1 VLSSNK
7 RLPDPQETP
16 TLSVPE
22 AGLILGL
29 SRPAAYA
36 AAKRGE
42 IPTLQLGRRRV
53 VPTAHLLKMLGL
65 TASGAAVNS

>member
-1 VLSSNK
+1 MSDHTCI
-7 RLPDPQETP
+7 PDPRETP
-16 TLSVPE
+16 TMSVPE

-42 IPTLQLGRRRV
+42 IPTLQLGRRMI
-53 VPTAHLLKMLGL
+53 VPTATLLKMLGL
-65 TASGAAVNS
+65 TASGAAVNL

>member
-1 VLSSNK
+1 MSDHS
-7 RLPDPQETP
+7 RIPDPHMTP

-42 IPTLQLGRRRV
+42 IPTLQLGRRRI

-65 TASGAAVNS
+65 TASSAAGEL

>member
-1 VLSSNK
+1 MTAHT
-7 RLPDPQETP
+7 RIPDPRDTP

-42 IPTLQLGRRRV
+42 IPTLQLGRRRI
-53 VPTAHLLKMLGL
+53 VPTASLLKMLGL
-65 TASGAAVNS
+65 AASGAAVIL